1 MSTDLIQLMDYVA
14 RNRGLSK
21 EDIFEMITRSVEDS
35 ARKAVQHYA
44 EVHAAIDSKSGA
56 ISCWANLL
64 IVDEDKPEDPA
75 AQISLKEALTRKPGA
90 KVGETIEWAI
100 KIENFGRIAAQFAKQ
115 QLTTG
120 LQDAERRNVINT
132 FQSREGQLLRGTVTR
147 RDRNGV
153 WLELEVPQRD
163 TTGALTDRQSAEALM
178 EHKACIP
185 GEVYE
190 VGDSITVLL
199 KSLNSDK
206 PGASLKVSRSSP
218 DFVRRL
224 FEREVSEI
232 MDGTVEIKGIAREPG
247 YRTKIAVY
255 SEQPKV
261 DPVGACVGQ
270 RGTRVRNIVSELS
283 GEKVDII
290 NWSPDIRVFVE
301 NALKP
306 AKLAQ
311 VNVNEK
317 DKSLDIRV
325 TDDQHS
331 LSIGKK
337 GQNVRL
343 AMRLTGWKISIS
355 KLEKEA
361 DNAQNEF
368 VRRINQA
375 IQELM
380 QITGVDEA
388 TSEILVGNGFH
399 SREGLKEASVETL
412 AGIEGITRET
422 AEAIYAAVHAGE

>member
-1 MSTDLIQLMDYVA
+1 
-14 RNRGLSK
+14 
-21 EDIFEMITRSVEDS
+21 
-35 ARKAVQHYA
+35 
-44 EVHAAIDSKSGA
+44 
-56 ISCWANLL
+56 
-64 IVDEDKPEDPA
+64 
-75 AQISLKEALTRKPGA
+75 
-90 KVGETIEWAI
+90 
-100 KIENFGRIAAQFAKQ
+100 
-115 QLTTG
+115 
-120 LQDAERRNVINT
+120 
-132 FQSREGQLLRGTVTR
+132 
-147 RDRNGV
+147 
-153 WLELEVPQRD
+153 
-163 TTGALTDRQSAEALM
+163 
-178 EHKACIP
+178 
-185 GEVYE
+185 
-190 VGDSITVLL
+190 
-199 KSLNSDK
+199 
-206 PGASLKVSRSSP
+206 
-218 DFVRRL
+218 
-224 FEREVSEI
+224 
-232 MDGTVEIKGIAREPG
+232 
-247 YRTKIAVY
+247 
-255 SEQPKV
+255 
-261 DPVGACVGQ
+261 
-270 RGTRVRNIVSELS
+270 
-283 GEKVDII
+283 VDII

>member
-1 MSTDLIQLMDYVA
+1 MSSDLIQIMDYVA
-14 RNRGLSK
+14 KERGLAK
-21 EDIFEMITRSVEDS
+21 EDLFEMITRSVEES
-35 ARKAVQHYA
+35 ARKAVQNYA
-44 EVHAAIDSKSGA
+44 DIHAAVEPRTGA

-64 IVDEDKPEDPA
+64 IVEEEKPEDPA
-75 AQISLKEALTRKPGA
+75 SQISLSEALTRKPGA
-90 KVGETIEWAI
+90 KVGEIIQWPV
-100 KIENFGRIAAQFAKQ
+100 KVENFGRIAAQFAKQ
-115 QLTTG
+115 LLTTG
-120 LQDAERRNVINT
+120 LQEAERRNVINT
-132 FQSREGQLLRGTVTR
+132 FQDREGQLIRGTVTR
-147 RDRNGV
+147 RDRNGI
-153 WLELEVPQRD
+153 WLDLE
-163 TTGALTDRQSAEALM
+163 GAEALM

-190 VGDSITVLL
+190 VGDNITVLL
-199 KSLNSDK
+199 KSLNGDK
-206 PGASLKVSRSSP
+206 PGACLKVSRSSP

-255 SEQPKV
+255 CEQPKV

-290 NWSPDIRVFVE
+290 NWSPDISVFVE

-306 AKLAQ
+306 AKLAKIT
-311 VNVNEK
+311 VNEK

-343 AMRLTGWKISIS
+343 AMRLTGWKISIN

-361 DNAQNEF
+361 DAAQEEF
-368 VRRINQA
+368 ARRFNQA

-380 QITGVDEA
+380 QATGVDEA

-399 SREGLKEASVETL
+399 SIEGLKEASVDTL
-412 AGIEGITRET
+412 ASFEGITRET
-422 AEAIYAAVHAGE
+422 AEAIYAAVHAAE